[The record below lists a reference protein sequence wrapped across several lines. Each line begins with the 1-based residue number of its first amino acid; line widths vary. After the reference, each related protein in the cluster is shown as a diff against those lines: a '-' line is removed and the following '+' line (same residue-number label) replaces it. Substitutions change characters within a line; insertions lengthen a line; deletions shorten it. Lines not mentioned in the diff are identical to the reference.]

1 MISVNKANCMS
12 IGYCWNNCS
21 QVFAEDVDGKA
32 KVIPGQEYSTDPGVL
47 DAQENCCLGGIVIT

>member
-21 QVFAEDVDGKA
+21 QVFAEDLDGKA
-32 KVIPGQEYSTDPGVL
+32 KVIPGQENSTDPLVA
-47 DAQENCCLGGIVIT
+47 DAQANCCQGGIEIT